1 LVLELGVLRCGFD
14 VSLSASGTLCHK
26 RSRSVGV
33 NDSGEN
39 GGSGAVSETPNRS
52 RRRRTLV
59 IAVAGV
65 LLVVAI
71 TGVAIAA
78 TSSKT
83 PSAGAAVIVRKALVS
98 TLATNSVAFTLSES
112 VSAADTTVAV
122 NGSGECNLSSALCGV
137 TLNYSG
143 LLASAG
149 TIRTV
154 YSGGSVYLN
163 LGDALSGLAS
173 TPWISIPVN
182 TSSSASLGISQNPLS
197 GLSLL
202 ASEGAAV
209 TNDGSVSENG
219 QTMTQYTVTI
229 DGSQA
234 QHLVTSATAKLPSW
248 MAAAASKDTIG
259 TIVETVDIDSA
270 GRLGYVSANVSST
283 VAGTTVNVTS
293 AETITGYGLP
303 VDVTVPPA
311 SQVTSITSL
320 SQLTG
325 L

>member
-1 LVLELGVLRCGFD
+1 M
-14 VSLSASGTLCHK
+14 
-26 RSRSVGV
+26 
-33 NDSGEN
+33 NDSVEN
-39 GGSGAVSETPNRS
+39 MGFGAVEAPERP
-52 RRRRTLV
+52 RRRRPLIV
-59 IAVAGV
+59 AAAGV
-65 LLVVAI
+65 LLIVAI
-71 TGVAIAA
+71 TGVAVAV

-83 PSAGAAVIVRKALVS
+83 PSAGAAVIVRKALDS
-98 TLATNSVAFTLSES
+98 TLATSSVAFTLSES
-112 VSAADTTVAV
+112 VNAASTTVAV
-122 NGSGECNLSSALCGV
+122 NGSGECDLSNALCGV

-143 LLASAG
+143 PLASAG
-149 TIRTV
+149 TIRSI

-163 LGDALSGLAS
+163 LGAALSGLVS

-182 TSSSASLGISQNPLS
+182 NSSNASLGISQNPLS

-202 ASEGAAV
+202 AAEGATV

-229 DGSQA
+229 DAAQA
-234 QHLVTSATAKLPSW
+234 QHLVTSAASKLPSW
-248 MAAAASKDTIG
+248 VTAAASKATLG

-283 VAGTTVNVTS
+283 VGGATVNVTT

-303 VDVTVPPA
+303 VNVTVPPA

-320 SQLTG
+320 SQLAG

>member
-1 LVLELGVLRCGFD
+1 M
-14 VSLSASGTLCHK
+14 
-26 RSRSVGV
+26 
-33 NDSGEN
+33 NDSSANEE
-39 GGSGAVSETPNRS
+39 SGAVDAAPHRP
-52 RRRRTLV
+52 RRRRTLD

-71 TGVAIAA
+71 TGAAIAA

-98 TLATNSVAFTLSES
+98 TLATNSVAFSLSES
-112 VSAADTTVAV
+112 VSAAATTVAV
-122 NGSGECNLSSALCGV
+122 NGSGECDLSSALCGV

-143 LLASAG
+143 PLASAG

-163 LGDALSGLAS
+163 LGDALSGLVS
-173 TPWISIPVN
+173 TPWISISVN
-182 TSSSASLGISQNPLS
+182 NSSSASLGVAQSPLS

-202 ASEGAAV
+202 ASEGAEV

-234 QHLVTSATAKLPSW
+234 QHLVTSATSKLPSW
-248 MAAAASKDTIG
+248 LAAVASKDTIG
-259 TIVETVDIDSA
+259 TIVETVDIDGA
-270 GRLGYVSANVSST
+270 GRLGYVSARVSST
-283 VAGTTVNVTS
+283 VAGTAVNVTS
-293 AETITGYGLP
+293 AETITGYGQP

-311 SQVTSITSL
+311 SQVTPISSV

>member
-1 LVLELGVLRCGFD
+1 L
-14 VSLSASGTLCHK
+14 
-26 RSRSVGV
+26 
-33 NDSGEN
+33 
-39 GGSGAVSETPNRS
+39 
-52 RRRRTLV
+52 
-59 IAVAGV
+59 
-65 LLVVAI
+65 
-71 TGVAIAA
+71 
-78 TSSKT
+78 
-83 PSAGAAVIVRKALVS
+83 
-98 TLATNSVAFTLSES
+98 
-112 VSAADTTVAV
+112 
-122 NGSGECNLSSALCGV
+122 
-137 TLNYSG
+137 
-143 LLASAG
+143 
-149 TIRTV
+149 
-154 YSGGSVYLN
+154 
-163 LGDALSGLAS
+163 
-173 TPWISIPVN
+173 
-182 TSSSASLGISQNPLS
+182 

-229 DGSQA
+229 DGSQV